1 VQYPRLVSCE
11 HDEPILG
18 TLEITGL
25 SCRGRHGE
33 YAGEQ
38 DETRVFLVDMR
49 VRTDIARAARTDSL
63 ENALDI
69 AALAAAVREVI
80 AGPPRALLERL
91 ALDVARTLLQRFG
104 TLEQTRVRVRK
115 PDPPGLGAI
124 EEAVEVIVSRT

>member
-1 VQYPRLVSCE
+1 MQYPRLVSSE
-11 HDEPILG
+11 HNEPILD

-25 SCRGRHGE
+25 SCPGPHGA

-38 DETRVFLVDMR
+38 DETRVFLVDVR

-69 AALAAAVREVI
+69 AALAAAVREVM

-91 ALDVARTLLQRFG
+91 ALDAVRTLLQRFG
-104 TLEQTRVRVRK
+104 TVEQARVRVRK
-115 PDPPGLGAI
+115 PHPPGLDAI